1 MKKIY
6 LDHAATTPVD
16 TEVRKAMEPFI
27 SDNFGNASS
36 LHSFGREA
44 TQALE
49 RSRETIA
56 KKLNANSEEIIFTS
70 GGTESNNL
78 ALKGVAFANRDRGKH
93 IITTKIEHD
102 CVLNSCKW
110 LEKEGFEVTY
120 LDVNREGFVDMGKL
134 GDSIRKDTVLVSII
148 HGNNEIGTIQNL
160 EGIGKICS
168 KKDVYFHTDACQSFT
183 KVPLDAERQN
193 LGLVTINSH
202 KIYGPKGV
210 GALFVRKGTRIIPWQ
225 HGGGHEFN
233 KRSGTENIPGIVGF
247 AKATE
252 VTGEKEIQH
261 MAKLRDRLIAGI
273 PGEFPDSWL
282 NGPKENRL
290 CNNAN
295 FSFKHIEG
303 ESIVLKMDMK
313 GIAVSTGSAC
323 SSHSLEPSHVL
334 IAMGLKPEEAH
345 GSVRITVGKENTM
358 DEIDFAIESLREV
371 TDGLRK
377 MSPFVKNV

>member
-1 MKKIY
+1 MKRIY

-16 TEVRKAMEPFI
+16 PDVRKAMEPFLCE
-27 SDNFGNASS
+27 SFGNASS
-36 LHSFGREA
+36 LHSFGREVK
-44 TQALE
+44 QALE
-49 RSRETIA
+49 ESRETIA
-56 KKLNANSEEIIFTS
+56 KKLNASSEEIIFTS

-78 ALKGVAFANRDRGKH
+78 ALKGVAFANRNRGKH
-93 IITTKIEHD
+93 IITSRIEHD

-120 LDVNREGFVDMGKL
+120 LNVDAEGFVSLDEL
-134 GDSIRKDTVLVSII
+134 ENSIRDDTVLVSII

-160 EGIGKICS
+160 DRIEKICS
-168 KKDVYFHTDACQSFT
+168 GKDVYFHTDACQSFT
-183 KVPLDAERQN
+183 KVPIDVEKQN
-193 LGLVTINSH
+193 LNLATINSH

-210 GALFVRKGTRIIPWQ
+210 GALFIRKGTRIIPWQ
-225 HGGGHEFN
+225 HGGGHEFS
-233 KRSGTENIPGIVGF
+233 KRSGTENISAIVGF

-261 MAKLRDRLIAGI
+261 MTRLRDRLIAEI
-273 PGEFPDSWL
+273 PREFPDSWL

-295 FSFKHIEG
+295 FSFRYIEG
-303 ESIVLKMDMK
+303 ESIVLRMDQK

-334 IAMGLKPEEAH
+334 TAMGLKPEEAH

-358 DEIDFAIESLREV
+358 EEIEFAIESLREV